1 MYGHLKNKGVINLYD
16 VSVCGSCMFERV
28 AGYNP
33 PCNDCSQLK
42 SKAKQSHF
50 IPKDGVE
57 ENEDKN

>member
-1 MYGHLKNKGVINLYD
+1 
-16 VSVCGSCMFERV
+16 MFERV